1 MDEHKPTP
9 QTLITEGDRVTA
21 TYPRPD
27 PPLGAAIRG
36 EPSSVVDAHIRLYCR
51 VGGAAKAPVTAA
63 VQPVIKHERQGQGGR
78 PGPHAGLW

>member
-27 PPLGAAIRG
+27 PPI
-36 EPSSVVDAHIRLYCR
+36 
-51 VGGAAKAPVTAA
+51 
-63 VQPVIKHERQGQGGR
+63 
-78 PGPHAGLW
+78 